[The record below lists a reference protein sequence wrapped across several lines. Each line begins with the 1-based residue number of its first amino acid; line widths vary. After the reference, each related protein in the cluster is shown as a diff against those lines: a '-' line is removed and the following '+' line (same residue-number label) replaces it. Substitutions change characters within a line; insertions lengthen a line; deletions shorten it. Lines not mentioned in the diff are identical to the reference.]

1 MEEVRPTRSEL
12 LERRAQIQLAQ
23 QGTDLLKR
31 KRDALLMEFMDVVD
45 DTMRLSEAL
54 EDNTAEA
61 QYALTIAR
69 AVDGTVG
76 VHSAGLASKGDIPVE
91 VTGTKVMGVPIPV
104 VRKIR
109 APQRSTLTRGYSI
122 VGVSSRID
130 ETAERFEQVLD
141 VVIEYAGVETRLRR
155 IGEEIQKTSR
165 RVNALEQVTVPRLA
179 DQVAY
184 IRMTLDER
192 AREDLFRL
200 KKVKKKI
207 ERRKREALG
216 A

>member
-12 LERRAQIQLAQ
+12 LERRSQIKLAQ

-31 KRDALLMEFMDVVD
+31 KRDALLMEFMDVID
-45 DTMRLSEAL
+45 DTVRLSDDL
-54 EDNTAEA
+54 QTRTAEA

-69 AVDGTVG
+69 AVDGGVG
-76 VHSAGLASKGDIPVE
+76 VHSAGLASRSEVPVE

-104 VRKIR
+104 VRKIQT
-109 APQRSTLTRGYSI
+109 PVRSSLTRGYSI
-122 VGVSSRID
+122 VGVSSRVD
-130 ETAERFEQVLD
+130 ETAEHFELVLD
-141 VVIEYAGVETRLRR
+141 TVIEYAGVETRLRR

-165 RVNALEQVTVPRLA
+165 RVNALEQITVPRLVE
-179 DQVAY
+179 QVAY

-207 ERRKREALG
+207 ERRKRELQK
-216 A
+216 